1 MGDRDR
7 KFFSIY
13 QKGYRYSFPILLS
26 RIVSKAVINLSII
39 CVLGFLYR
47 LVRRSLF
54 EKGVEFLQIR
64 PSNLLINSGRVFFL
78 FGIHNFFVFL
88 CIFVFK
94 LTFHFQ
100 RWLDYICN
108 SSVKG
113 SIARFEHCDD

>member
-54 EKGVEFLQIR
+54 EKGLEFLQIC
-64 PSNLLINSGRVFFL
+64 PSNLLVS
-78 FGIHNFFVFL
+78 
-88 CIFVFK
+88 
-94 LTFHFQ
+94 
-100 RWLDYICN
+100 D
-108 SSVKG
+108 
-113 SIARFEHCDD
+113 